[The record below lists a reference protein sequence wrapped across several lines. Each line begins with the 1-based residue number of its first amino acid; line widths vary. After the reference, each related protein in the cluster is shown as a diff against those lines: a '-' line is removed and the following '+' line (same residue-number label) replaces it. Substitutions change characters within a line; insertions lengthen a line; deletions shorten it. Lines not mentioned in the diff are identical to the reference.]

1 MKTFVPAVGVAAII
15 VWGAGLFA
23 EDLARGLWGA
33 SVIAAIVLNRRKQSL
48 EAPSWV
54 APVFCGLLIAL
65 PIVVLVHG
73 WSRVLAGRM
82 GIDFALF
89 SQCVHGIATTGVPT
103 TSLLGTEPVNFFTHH
118 FAPVLYAPGA
128 LAALGVAAPLALLV
142 VHALSF
148 AVSLGGLVVA
158 ARKLG
163 LTPFVS
169 VGWAL
174 VVGLSPNVR
183 PEMLWGVHDEVLSV
197 PFVIWAFVAL
207 LDRRPFLSMLLVLAS
222 TVGKESYFA
231 LPPLWLLIVWRWERP
246 SRRTILVCLAIAL
259 FSVFAGAFY
268 VFGQP
273 LWANK
278 AFDHLEKLAPTA
290 ATLISTLG
298 ARVGFVSSFFIW
310 LLLLPLTSSR
320 ARLVSLAALPFI
332 GLGLVAE
339 DTEMY
344 RFTGYHSIV
353 PHMLLGLAGAVGLS
367 ESRSSV
373 VQWLHRQAPTVL
385 IAGLVCFQLSW
396 NARGL
401 WKPVREAAI
410 QRWYPAPE
418 LASLPRDELVAVD
431 PAAALVMLDH
441 RVIRIFV
448 AEERQLSVRRVVA
461 RPEGWE
467 LPGPFLRE
475 THVACAQDSSWL
487 SWCPKS
493 P

>member
-1 MKTFVPAVGVAAII
+1 MV
-15 VWGAGLFA
+15 
-23 EDLARGLWGA
+23 
-33 SVIAAIVLNRRKQSL
+33 AAIVLSRRKQPL
-48 EAPSWV
+48 EAPSWL
-54 APVFCGLLIAL
+54 APVFGGLLIAL
-65 PIVVLVHG
+65 PIVVFAHG

-103 TSLLGTEPVNFFTHH
+103 TTLLGPEPINFFTHH
-118 FAPVLYAPGA
+118 FAPVLYAPGT

-142 VHALSF
+142 IHALSF
-148 AVSLGGLVVA
+148 AASLGGLVVA

-207 LDRRPFLSMLLVLAS
+207 LDKRPVLSILLVLSSAI
-222 TVGKESYFA
+222 GKESYFA
-231 LPPLWLLIVWRWERP
+231 LPPLWLLVVWRWERP
-246 SRRTILVCLAIAL
+246 SRRSMMVCSVIAL
-259 FSVFAGAFY
+259 ISVFAGSFY

-273 LWANK
+273 LWADK
-278 AFDHLEKLAPTA
+278 SFDHLEKLAPAA
-290 ATLISTLG
+290 ATLFSTLG
-298 ARVGFVSSFFIW
+298 ARVGFLSSFFVW
-310 LLLLPLTSSR
+310 LLFLPLVSSR

-353 PHMLLGLAGAVGLS
+353 PHMLLGLAGAVGLA

-373 VQWLHRQAPTVL
+373 VQWVHRQAPTVL
-385 IAGLVCFQLSW
+385 ISVLVCLQLSW
-396 NARGL
+396 NARSL
-401 WKPVREAAI
+401 WKPAREAAT

-418 LASLPRDELVAVD
+418 LTSLPRDELVAVD

-441 RVIRIFV
+441 RVVRVFL

-487 SWCPKS
+487 SWCPK
-493 P
+493 PP

>member
-1 MKTFVPAVGVAAII
+1 MKALIPAAGVAAIL

-23 EDLARGLWGA
+23 EDLARGLLGA
-33 SVIAAIVLNRRKQSL
+33 SVIAAIVLSRRQQQF

-54 APVFCGLLIAL
+54 APVFGGLLIAL
-65 PIVVLVHG
+65 PIVVLAHG

-103 TSLLGTEPVNFFTHH
+103 TSLLGAEPINFFTHH

-128 LAALGVAAPLALLV
+128 LTALGVAAPLALLI
-142 VHALSF
+142 VHALAF
-148 AVSLGGLVVA
+148 AASLGGLVVA

-169 VGWAL
+169 VSWAL

-197 PFVIWAFVAL
+197 PFVIWGFVAL
-207 LDRRPFLSMLLVLAS
+207 LDKRPVLSMLLVLAS
-222 TVGKESYFA
+222 AVGKESYFA
-231 LPPLWLLIVWRWERP
+231 LPALWLLIVWRWDRP
-246 SRRTILVCLAIAL
+246 SRRTVMVCSAITL
-259 FSVFAGAFY
+259 FSMLAGALY

-278 AFDHLEKLAPTA
+278 SFDHLEKLAPTA
-290 ATLISTLG
+290 ATLFSTLG
-298 ARVGFVSSFFIW
+298 ARIGFVSSFFVW
-310 LLLLPLTSSR
+310 LLFLPLVSPR

-353 PHMLLGLAGAVGLS
+353 PHMLLGLSGAVGLA
-367 ESRSSV
+367 ESRSSI
-373 VQWLHRQAPTVL
+373 VQWFHRQAPTVFV
-385 IAGLVCFQLSW
+385 AGLVCLQLSW
-396 NARGL
+396 NARSL
-401 WKPVREAAI
+401 WKPAREAAT
-410 QRWYPAPE
+410 QRWYPAPS
-418 LASLPRDELVAVD
+418 LTSLPRDELVAVD

-441 RVIRIFV
+441 RVIRTFV

-487 SWCPKS
+487 SWCPK
-493 P
+493 PP